1 MGVVGVSVPVRHAQ
15 EKVTGALPYMVNME
29 LPGMLRVKVLRSPYA
44 HARLLRVDA
53 SKAAALPGVAAV
65 LTRDDL
71 LSWEGCDPYYGPMV
85 RDQAIVAI
93 DRVRFEGEPV
103 AAVAAESEQIAEAAL
118 DLIEVEYEPLPHVL
132 DVLEAYREDAPRVHD
147 RINLHP
153 TGPEDIKS
161 VHWGTGPN
169 VCSYSRVRRGD
180 VERGF
185 AEADLILEGEYRTPV
200 QQHCHLEP
208 HASMARV
215 RDDGSLEVW
224 SSAQSP
230 SVVRDGLAG
239 IFNLPLSKVRVVV
252 PYLGAGYGS
261 KTYLKT
267 EPLVCA
273 LARKTRGRPVKWV
286 LTREEVFHTV
296 TRHATVVRM
305 KTGFRKDGTITAREA
320 TAFFDAGAAADVGP
334 RTSKNGGYSMA
345 GPYRV
350 PNVKFDTYNV
360 YTNKVPSGAFRG
372 FGVAQVAWAYEQ
384 EMDRAAEALG
394 LDPLEI
400 RRRNIAHDG
409 DLFATGQPFEA
420 VAFEECL
427 EAVAREIGW
436 GTPKPEPSGS
446 KRYGRGLAVI
456 AKTSITPSYAGG
468 TVKMDEDGS
477 IEVLASSVEMG
488 QGAETV
494 LSQIAAEVLALP
506 MERVKYVHPD
516 TDVTPYDQGTQSSRT
531 TFSAGSAVAW
541 AAHEVRR
548 QLLDMGAE
556 QLEARVEDLTL
567 EDGHVVVRGAPERR
581 LSYEQLMRN
590 RYNMRVGTLV
600 GHGAFKSQGGLDRET
615 GQGIATAFF
624 MQGAVAAEVEVDVE
638 TGHVRV
644 LRLVGA
650 ANAGRA
656 IHPLLVETQL
666 EGALGQ
672 ALALTMYEEM
682 VFEGGQLANPNF
694 LDYRLP
700 TLVEAPELRAIIVE
714 KPHPRHPMG
723 AIGCGESVIPPTAP
737 ALANA
742 IADACGARVTTQPI
756 TPEKVLAA
764 IRASRARQ
772 AQAEPAPGTAGA
784 RQVAGEAGAR

>member
-15 EKVTGALPYMVNME
+15 EKMTGALPYMVNME
-29 LPGMLRVKVLRSPYA
+29 LPGMLHAKLLRSPYPS
-44 HARLLRVDA
+44 ARLLRVDA
-53 SKAAALPGVAAV
+53 SKAERLPGVIAV
-65 LTRDDL
+65 LTREDL
-71 LSWEGCDPYYGPMV
+71 LSWKDCDPYYGPMV

-93 DRVRFEGEPV
+93 DRVRYEGEPV
-103 AAVAAESEQIAEAAL
+103 AAVAAETAQIAEEAV
-118 DLIEVEYEPLPHVL
+118 DLIEVEYEELPYVL
-132 DVLEAYREDAPRVHD
+132 DVLDAYREDAPRVHD
-147 RINLHP
+147 RIDLHP

-161 VHWGTGPN
+161 VHWGAGPN

-180 VERGF
+180 VDAGF
-185 AEADLILEGEYRTPV
+185 AQADLILEGEYRTPV

-215 RDDGSLEVW
+215 RDDGSIEVW

-239 IFNLPLSKVRVVV
+239 IFNLPLAKVRVVV

-267 EPLVCA
+267 EPVTCA
-273 LARKTRGRPVKWV
+273 LARKARGRPVKLV
-286 LTREEVFHTV
+286 LTRDEVFHTV

-305 KTGFRKDGTITAREA
+305 KTGFRKDGSLTAREA
-320 TAFFDAGAAADVGP
+320 TAFYDAGAAADVGP
-334 RTSKNGGYSMA
+334 RTSKNGGYSMG
-345 GPYRV
+345 GPYRLD
-350 PNVKFDTYNV
+350 NVKFDTYNV

-384 EMDRAAEALG
+384 EMDRAAAALG

-400 RRRNIAHDG
+400 RRRNIARDG
-409 DLFATGQPFEA
+409 DRFSTGQVFEG

-427 EAVAREIGW
+427 EAVAKGIGW
-436 GTPKPEPSGS
+436 DRPKPEPKGS
-446 KRYGRGLAVI
+446 RRYGRGLAVI

-506 MERVKYVHPD
+506 MDRVKYVHPD

-531 TFSAGSAVAW
+531 TFSAGSAIAW
-541 AAHEVRR
+541 AAQDVRR
-548 QLLDMGAE
+548 QLLDLGAE
-556 QLEARVEDLTL
+556 QLEARVDDLEL
-567 EDGHVVVRGAPERR
+567 VDGHVVLRGVPDRR

-590 RYNMRVGTLV
+590 KYNMRVGTLI
-600 GHGAFKSQGGLDRET
+600 GHGVFKSQGGLDRDT
-615 GQGIATAFF
+615 GQGTATAFW

-638 TGHVRV
+638 TGHVKV

-650 ANAGRA
+650 ANAGKA
-656 IHPLLVETQL
+656 IHPLMVETQL
-666 EGALGQ
+666 EGAMGQ
-672 ALALTMYEEM
+672 ALALTMFEEM

-700 TLVEAPELRAIIVE
+700 TLVEAPAMATVIIE
-714 KPHPRHPMG
+714 KPHPTHPLG

-737 ALANA
+737 AIANA
-742 IADACGARVTTQPI
+742 IVDACGARVTSQPI

-764 IRASRARQ
+764 IRARND
-772 AQAEPAPGTAGA
+772 AG
-784 RQVAGEAGAR
+784 QPEGEAASR